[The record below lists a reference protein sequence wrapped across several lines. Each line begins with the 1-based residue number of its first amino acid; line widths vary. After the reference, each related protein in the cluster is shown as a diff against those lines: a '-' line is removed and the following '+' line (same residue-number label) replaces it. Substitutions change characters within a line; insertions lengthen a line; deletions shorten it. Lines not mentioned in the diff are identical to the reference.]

1 MGVQWSTT
9 SARSLR
15 IPNSELVCQIKT
27 TTTKNQLFL
36 NLLSFSL
43 SDSFICAELIKNMF
57 LLNGTVSKHE
67 PQLTASSEAR
77 MPTISQFIIAF
88 NSKCFQEKRPET
100 ARLLY
105 Y

>member
-9 SARSLR
+9 FARSLR
-15 IPNSELVCQIKT
+15 TPNSELVCQIKT

-57 LLNGTVSKHE
+57 LLNGTVSK
-67 PQLTASSEAR
+67 PTASSEAR